1 MNILA
6 LIPIHPVK
14 CLLAIAVF
22 ALTACQENLPEAAAE
37 IPSQTEAQVI
47 RPASVESLQAYF
59 QALDYDWNELDK
71 GIPPFILECFPSDL
85 DDSLSTRQRKETFFM
100 SLLPMVL
107 LANQAIREERATLL
121 RLLETYRRD
130 HVLSAEEEEWLRQL
144 TRSYGLRGDPLTD
157 HRTRSI
163 LLRRVDTLPP
173 SLVLAQA
180 ANESAWGTSRFA
192 REGNNLFG
200 QWTFTP
206 GTGIVPRNRPAG
218 ATYEVRR
225 FANLEDSVR
234 GYFRNLNTHSAYRE
248 LRITRQ
254 KLRETGRPVTGK
266 ALARGLKRYST
277 RGEDYVREIRA
288 MIDHNDLAEVNRVT
302 LGTEPEGV
310 TTAIGPGTGAGL
322 LTSRY
327 HLTGRRLTAGVQ
339 SKAD

>member
-1 MNILA
+1 MNIFCRMHKYLQKGVLVTV
-6 LIPIHPVK
+6 LIF
-14 CLLAIAVF
+14 LS
-22 ALTACQENLPEAAAE
+22 ACQEKLPAQAASLLDKSD
-37 IPSQTEAQVI
+37 IQVI
-47 RPASVESLQAYF
+47 QPASVESLQAYF
-59 QALDYDWNELDK
+59 QALDYNWESLQQ
-71 GIPPFILECFPSDL
+71 GIPPFILEQFPNDL
-85 DDSLSTRQRKETFFM
+85 DDSLSTKQRKETFFM

-107 LANQAIREERATLL
+107 LANQAIHEERTTLL
-121 RLLETYRRD
+121 RLIDTHRRN
-130 HVLSAEEEEWLRQL
+130 HELSAEEKDWIRQL

-157 HRTRSI
+157 HRTRTI

-225 FANLEDSVR
+225 FENLDASVR

-248 LRITRQ
+248 LRQTRQ
-254 KLRETGRPVTGK
+254 ELREKGRPVTGK

-277 RGEDYVREIRA
+277 RGEEYVQEIRA
-288 MIDHNDLAEVNRVT
+288 MIEHNGLAEVNRVV
-302 LGTEPEGV
+302 LGRDIPAVTEAV
-310 TTAIGPGTGAGL
+310 GPGGAGL
-322 LTSRY
+322 LSSRY
-327 HLTGRRLTAGVQ
+327 HITRRQLTVAEKPTI
-339 SKAD
+339 D